1 MQSEYETKLI
11 EFNEDKREIHRQLEE
26 FRREQRILDARQSQT
41 IQELTD
47 INHKL
52 TYDLQ
57 LVS

>member
-41 IQELTD
+41 NQELTD